1 MQVFYSPDHVRREPV
16 LAAVGE
22 LQFDVV
28 ASRLETEYGV
38 KTLVERMSFALARWV
53 SGDPDVLAGIYWPQD
68 TRRLVDRDG
77 RMVMLFGSE
86 RLLAYCKKEYSSLKF
101 QLREEL
107 GITQG

>member
-1 MQVFYSPDHVRREPV
+1 MQVFYSPDHVRREPI

-38 KTLVERMSFALARWV
+38 KTLVERMPFVLARWI

-77 RMVMLFGSE
+77 SMVMLFGSE
-86 RLLAYCKKEYSSLKF
+86 RLLTYCMREYPSLKF
-101 QLREEL
+101 QLREEAKM
-107 GITQG
+107 TEP

>member
-1 MQVFYSPDHVRREPV
+1 

-38 KTLVERMSFALARWV
+38 KTLVERMPFALARWV
-53 SGDPDVLAGIYWPQD
+53 TGDSDVIARIYWPQD

-77 RMVMLFGSE
+77 HMVMLFGSE
-86 RLLAYCKKEYSSLKF
+86 RLLAYCMKEYAALKF
-101 QLREEL
+101 QMREEVEK
-107 GITQG
+107 TES